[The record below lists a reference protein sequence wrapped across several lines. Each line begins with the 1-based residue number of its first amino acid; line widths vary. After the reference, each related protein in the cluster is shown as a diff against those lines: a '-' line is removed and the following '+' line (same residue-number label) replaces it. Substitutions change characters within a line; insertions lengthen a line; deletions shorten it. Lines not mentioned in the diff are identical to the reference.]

1 MSDMMEYKCPACG
14 GALEFDSASQRM
26 KCPYCDSEYDISV
39 FETQHAD
46 TAANK
51 GSGANEQWKAESS
64 GEWQPGETDGMR
76 VYACQSCGGEIVAD
90 ESTGATTCPYCG
102 NNVVMKGQ
110 FEGDKRPDK
119 IIPFKL
125 DKKAAKQAYLAHL
138 KGKLFLPSVFK
149 QQNHI
154 DEIKAVYVPFWLL
167 NADAEADIDYDATRI
182 HVWEKGDTEYTE
194 TEYFDLHR
202 QGSVS
207 FQNVPTDCS
216 RKMDDALMESIE
228 PFYYQDLQPFSPAFL
243 AGYLA
248 DRYDVS
254 LEECMRRARVR
265 IKKSVEDSFAKT
277 ASAYQ
282 TVRARQTSMSMMN
295 TTYSY
300 VLLPVWIL
308 NTTWK
313 GQNFIFA
320 MNGQTGKMVGDLP
333 MDKTAFGI
341 YLLSRSVIFSII
353 CMIISF
359 LIF

>member
-1 MSDMMEYKCPACG
+1 MVYKFRV
-14 GALEFDSASQRM
+14 EM
-26 KCPYCDSEYDISV
+26 TYDKKLNYIRHLNDLDKIWKIKI
-39 FETQHAD
+39 FNDGEETVRGLQIKLSFVPD
-46 TAANK
+46 F
-51 GSGANEQWKAESS
+51 AESWI
-64 GEWQPGETDGMR
+64 G
-76 VYACQSCGGEIVAD
+76 
-90 ESTGATTCPYCG
+90 
-102 NNVVMKGQ
+102 
-110 FEGDKRPDK
+110 
-119 IIPFKL
+119 
-125 DKKAAKQAYLAHL
+125 
-138 KGKLFLPSVFK
+138 
-149 QQNHI
+149 HI

-167 NADAEADIDYDATRI
+167 NADTEADIDYDATRI

-228 PFYYQDLQPFSPAFL
+228 PFHYQDLQPFSPAFL

-341 YLLSRSVIFSII
+341 YLLSRGVIFSII